1 MGNLEIIGK
10 RKVFAMSRFSTD
22 CDEYLVLH
30 PELVLLGYSVKQMK
44 NGYYAIRIWK

>member
-30 PELVLLGYSVKQMK
+30 PELVLLGPG
-44 NGYYAIRIWK
+44 NGWSRMMGYTARR